1 MAMYKIPQDVEADD
15 KFLGPLSFK
24 QFIFVGIALV
34 ASYLTF
40 LSLTKGFWPASFI
53 FVPFIIV
60 GGFLGFPWGRDQPT
74 EVWLAARIRF
84 LIKPRVRIWNQS
96 GAKELV
102 TITAPKH
109 IEKHYTDGLSQTE
122 VSSRLSSLASLLD
135 SRGWAVK
142 NSSPGVYASPLAGG
156 GDNDRLLDMTA
167 LPQEVSD
174 IAASS
179 EVLDETSNST
189 ALHFEELIKNSEQK
203 HRQEAMDKLQ
213 AARAAVAETQA
224 PQPAQAQQQPA
235 DFWYLQQGGATPQP
249 TAQTAA
255 IPQQPTQTQSNDFW
269 FLNGGSPGSTTTAA
283 QTAVSPAPQP
293 TVPAEPSYTTF
304 QAPNVVAPH
313 QTTTPLPQAAP
324 AVSPEEERAIFE
336 KIHKNQQM
344 EHDVAQYG
352 HLKTIQPLGAAQE
365 QPAPSAPP
373 APASQS
379 AVTAPVNPDI
389 IKLATNDDL
398 NVATIAREA
407 HKSQESSDGEIV
419 ISLR

>member
-1 MAMYKIPQDVEADD
+1 MYKIPQDVEADD

-24 QFIFVGIALV
+24 QFIFVGVALV

-53 FVPFIIV
+53 FVPFVVV

-109 IEKHYTDGLSQTE
+109 VEKHYTDGLSQTE

-142 NSSPGVYASPLAGG
+142 NSSPSAYTSPLAGG

-174 IAASS
+174 ISASS
-179 EVLDETSNST
+179 DVLDETSNST
-189 ALHFEELIKNSEQK
+189 ALHFEELIKNSEQR
-203 HRQEAMDKLQ
+203 HRQEALDKLQ
-213 AARAAVAETQA
+213 AARMAVAQTQA
-224 PQPAQAQQQPA
+224 PQPTQTQQPA
-235 DFWYLQQGGATPQP
+235 DFWYLQQGSAAPQP
-249 TAQTAA
+249 TTQMTAA
-255 IPQQPTQTQSNDFW
+255 PQQPTQAQGNDFW

-283 QTAVSPAPQP
+283 QTAVNPATQP
-293 TVPAEPSYTTF
+293 TVPTEPSYTTF

-313 QTTTPLPQAAP
+313 QAVAPVPQATP
-324 AVSPEEERAIFE
+324 AISPEEERAILE
-336 KIHKNQQM
+336 KIHKNQQT
-344 EHDVAQYG
+344 EQHVAQYG
-352 HLKTIQPLGAAQE
+352 HLKTIQPLGALQE
-365 QPAPSAPP
+365 QQTPSAPP
-373 APASQS
+373 APAPQS

-398 NVATIAREA
+398 NIATLAREA